1 MQNVVCGFLVNNQV
15 WLFPSSLAGR
25 MQFVKISR
33 KDLNFWFVS
42 PQEFSTWPPSI
53 LNEFTTG
60 ESFCTLYVHF
70 SLHAEVL
77 PFLRMQQSCWAH
89 TVFSDVFGSFFF
101 QLCGFKWLF
110 IFTFFL
116 NDTMYHIW
124 WNCQILYNLLFCC
137 SLHTHSFPT
146 YFFFT
151 SDHVTNKLNVC
162 FTFSNHL
169 DHCFFMAFVPGIKH
183 KINT

>member
-53 LNEFTTG
+53 LNEFMTG

-101 QLCGFKWLF
+101 SALWLQM
-110 IFTFFL
+110 IV
-116 NDTMYHIW
+116 YI
-124 WNCQILYNLLFCC
+124 
-137 SLHTHSFPT
+137 
-146 YFFFT
+146 YFFFKWYY
-151 SDHVTNKLNVC
+151 VPYMMKLPNSLQSSVLLQ
-162 FTFSNHL
+162 FAHSLFPHL
-169 DHCFFMAFVPGIKH
+169 FLFYFRSCYQ
-183 KINT
+183 

>member
-89 TVFSDVFGSFFF
+89 TVFSDVYGSFFF
-101 QLCGFKWLF
+101 QLCGFQRLF
-110 IFTFFL
+110 IFTFFKWYYVPYMMKL
-116 NDTMYHIW
+116 PNSL
-124 WNCQILYNLLFCC
+124 QSSVLLQFAH
-137 SLHTHSFPT
+137 SLFPHLFLF
-146 YFFFT
+146 YFR
-151 SDHVTNKLNVC
+151 SC
-162 FTFSNHL
+162 YQ
-169 DHCFFMAFVPGIKH
+169 
-183 KINT
+183 

>member
-53 LNEFTTG
+53 LNEMEKAFVPYMCIFLCMQKFYLFWG
-60 ESFCTLYVHF
+60 CS
-70 SLHAEVL
+70 SLAEHIQCSRM
-77 PFLRMQQSCWAH
+77 FLE
-89 TVFSDVFGSFFF
+89 VFFF

>member
-15 WLFPSSLAGR
+15 WLFPSSLARR

-89 TVFSDVFGSFFF
+89 TVFSDVYGSFFF
-101 QLCGFKWLF
+101 SFVASNDCLYLLFFKWYYVPYMMKLPNSLQSSVLLQFAHSLF
-110 IFTFFL
+110 PHLFL
-116 NDTMYHIW
+116 
-124 WNCQILYNLLFCC
+124 F
-137 SLHTHSFPT
+137 
-146 YFFFT
+146 YFR
-151 SDHVTNKLNVC
+151 SC
-162 FTFSNHL
+162 YQ
-169 DHCFFMAFVPGIKH
+169 
-183 KINT
+183 

>member
-15 WLFPSSLAGR
+15 WLFPSSLARR
-25 MQFVKISR
+25 MQCVKISR

-42 PQEFSTWPPSI
+42 PHEFSTWPPSI
-53 LNEFTTG
+53 LNEFTTR

-89 TVFSDVFGSFFF
+89 TVFSDVYGSFFF

-110 IFTFFL
+110 IF
-116 NDTMYHIW
+116 
-124 WNCQILYNLLFCC
+124 
-137 SLHTHSFPT
+137 P
-146 YFFFT
+146 FFFKMILCT
-151 SDHVTNKLNVC
+151 IYDEISKLFTIFCFVAVC
-162 FTFSNHL
+162 TLTLSPLISFLLQIMLPINLMYVSRLPIIWIIVSFWHL
-169 DHCFFMAFVPGIKH
+169 FLAL
-183 KINT
+183 NTK

>member
-1 MQNVVCGFLVNNQV
+1 MICQPTRVFHLTSIHLKWVYD
-15 WLFPSSLAGR
+15 R
-25 MQFVKISR
+25 R
-33 KDLNFWFVS
+33 KL
-42 PQEFSTWPPSI
+42 
-53 LNEFTTG
+53 
-60 ESFCTLYVHF
+60 LY
-70 SLHAEVL
+70 LICA
-77 PFLRMQQSCWAH
+77 
-89 TVFSDVFGSFFF
+89 FFF
-101 QLCGFKWLF
+101 ACRS
-110 IFTFFL
+110 FTFFEDAAVLLSTYSVLGCFWKFFFFSFVASNDCLYLLFFL

-151 SDHVTNKLNVC
+151 SDHVTNKFNVC

>member
-101 QLCGFKWLF
+101 SALWLQM
-110 IFTFFL
+110 IV
-116 NDTMYHIW
+116 YI
-124 WNCQILYNLLFCC
+124 
-137 SLHTHSFPT
+137 
-146 YFFFT
+146 YFFFKWYY
-151 SDHVTNKLNVC
+151 VPYMMKLPNSLQSSVLLQ
-162 FTFSNHL
+162 FAHSLFPHL
-169 DHCFFMAFVPGIKH
+169 FLFYFRSCYQ
-183 KINT
+183 

>member
-101 QLCGFKWLF
+101 SFVAS
-110 IFTFFL
+110 
-116 NDTMYHIW
+116 ND
-124 WNCQILYNLLFCC
+124 CLYLLFLKWYHVPYMMKLPN
-137 SLHTHSFPT
+137 SLQSSVLLQFAHSLFPHLFLF
-146 YFFFT
+146 YFR
-151 SDHVTNKLNVC
+151 SC
-162 FTFSNHL
+162 YQ
-169 DHCFFMAFVPGIKH
+169 
-183 KINT
+183 